1 MEKINSTRFLAL
13 LFVLLVVAEAAVWRF
28 CTLAR

>member
-13 LFVLLVVAEAAVWRF
+13 LFVLLVVAEAAIWRIF
-28 CTLAR
+28 TH